1 MKLIAILFI
10 TFVITSCI
18 YTPAERQF
26 NQEALTG
33 AYNYNNLPEPQNV
46 SNCGDDEIQIDL
58 FNFVGYMLQKADKAS
73 LSQLL
78 GLKKEVDDYFNALPE
93 EYTNCLYA
101 EPEFVEMCTLY
112 GLKETDKMEQITDKI
127 YQYAPKP
134 KPQTP
139 TPLRGVHVM
148 SPQILPSLF
157 YSDILSCHGQHS
169 FPTDGSKK
177 EAPWMTPII
186 TSSEIKSVYC
196 KRLWKP
202 IQGIPKNFET

>member
-127 YQYAPKP
+127 YQYAVGHFIS
-134 KPQTP
+134 T
-139 TPLRGVHVM
+139 
-148 SPQILPSLF
+148 
-157 YSDILSCHGQHS
+157 
-169 FPTDGSKK
+169 KK
-177 EAPWMTPII
+177 EIHQGNL
-186 TSSEIKSVYC
+186 
-196 KRLWKP
+196 LWNTEHKY
-202 IQGIPKNFET
+202 QDAGYLVANFAKKALVTGIEYVEQ